1 MPDDETSN
9 APELPKQFSDQLM
22 EAAARVAELPQ
33 DEVARL
39 LMKAAIRLRVVQ
51 QTGIKL
57 EHIPVQ
63 AYHLLRR
70 ISRGPI
76 SAVQELGREGEEAVS
91 FLLSR
96 DLVVRSE
103 DGSQFSITPAGEELG
118 EVADERL

>member
-1 MPDDETSN
+1 MPDDDTLATPN
-9 APELPKQFSDQLM
+9 LPKPFSDQLM
-22 EAAARVAELPQ
+22 EAAARVGELPHN
-33 DEVARL
+33 EVARL

-76 SAVQELGREGEEAVS
+76 SAIHELGREEDDAAS

-96 DLVVRSE
+96 DLIARSE
-103 DGSQFSITPAGEELG
+103 DASQFFITPAGEELG
-118 EVADERL
+118 EVADERP